1 MNISEQSR
9 SAIVSTLNEAI
20 SKYKLGEEKTIVTDI
35 HLQPRQDS
43 GELVIYNDDDE
54 KLACSLVKEWE
65 GYEEADFCD
74 VVEPIL
80 REILQSM
87 KEKGDF
93 NQLSLMKPYSFVLV
107 DYDKETI
114 SELLI
119 VDDEDTLLL
128 SGELLKGLDEEL
140 DVFLKELL
148 EK

>member
-1 MNISEQSR
+1 MNISDQSR
-9 SAIVSTLNEAI
+9 SAIVSVLNEAI
-20 SKYKLGEEKTIVTDI
+20 SKYMLGEEKTIVTDI

-43 GELVIYNDDDE
+43 GELVVYNDDDE
-54 KLACSLVKEWE
+54 KIACSLVEEWV
-65 GYEEADFCD
+65 GYDGADFCEQ
-74 VVEPIL
+74 VEPIL
-80 REILQSM
+80 RSILQSM
-87 KEKGDF
+87 KEKGAFDHV
-93 NQLSLMKPYSFVLV
+93 SLMRPYSFVLV

>member
-1 MNISEQSR
+1 MNISEGSR

-20 SKYKLGEEKTIVTDI
+20 SKYKLGEDKTIVTDI

-54 KLACSLVKEWE
+54 KLACVRIEEWL
-65 GYEEADFCD
+65 GYEEADFLEQT
-74 VVEPIL
+74 EPVL
-80 REILQSM
+80 REVLMFM
-87 KEKGDF
+87 KEQGAFEKV
-93 NQLSLMKPYSFVLV
+93 SLMRPYSFVLV
-107 DYDKETI
+107 DYDKETV

-128 SGELLKGLDEEL
+128 NEELLKGLDEEL

>member
-1 MNISEQSR
+1 MNISEESR

-20 SKYKLGEEKTIVTDI
+20 SKYKLGEEKSVVTDL

-43 GELVIYNDDDE
+43 GELVVYNDDDE
-54 KLACSLVKEWE
+54 KVACSLIKEWVR
-65 GYEEADFCD
+65 YAEAEFLEQ
-74 VVEPIL
+74 VEPIL
-80 REILQSM
+80 RDILSEM
-87 KEKGDF
+87 KEKGAFDKV
-93 NQLSLMKPYSFVLV
+93 SLMRPYSFVLV
-107 DYDKETI
+107 DYDKETV

-128 SGELLKGLDEEL
+128 NEELLKGLDEEL

>member
-1 MNISEQSR
+1 MNISEESR

-20 SKYKLGEEKTIVTDI
+20 SKYKLGEDKTIVTDI

-54 KLACSLVKEWE
+54 KLACVRIEEWL
-65 GYEEADFCD
+65 GYEEADFLEQT
-74 VVEPIL
+74 EPVL
-80 REILQSM
+80 REVLMFM
-87 KEKGDF
+87 KEQGAFEKV
-93 NQLSLMKPYSFVLV
+93 SLMRPYSFVLV
-107 DYDKETI
+107 DYDKETV

-128 SGELLKGLDEEL
+128 NEELLKGLDEEL

>member
-9 SAIVSTLNEAI
+9 SAIVSALNEAI
-20 SKYKLGEEKTIVTDI
+20 GKYKLGEEKTIVTDL

-43 GELVIYNDDDE
+43 GELVVYNDDDE
-54 KLACSLVKEWE
+54 KLACSLIEEWV
-65 GYEEADFCD
+65 GYDKADFCEE
-74 VVEPIL
+74 VEPIL
-80 REILQSM
+80 RSILQSM
-87 KEKGDF
+87 KEKGAF
-93 NQLSLMKPYSFVLV
+93 NKVSLLKPYSFVLV

-114 SELLI
+114 SELMI

>member
-1 MNISEQSR
+1 MNISEESR

-20 SKYKLGEEKTIVTDI
+20 SKYKLGEEKSVVTDL

-43 GELVIYNDDDE
+43 GELVVYNDDDE
-54 KLACSLVKEWE
+54 KVACSLIKEWVR
-65 GYEEADFCD
+65 YAEADFLEQ
-74 VVEPIL
+74 VEPIL
-80 REILQSM
+80 RDILSEM
-87 KEKGDF
+87 KEKGAFDKV
-93 NQLSLMKPYSFVLV
+93 SLMRPYSFVLV
-107 DYDKETI
+107 DYDKETV

-128 SGELLKGLDEEL
+128 NEELLKGLDEEL